1 MLRKLL
7 NRLLAPR
14 HYWRDVG
21 FDQLGEL
28 YTSIMFRSLAISLIN
43 IFVPIY
49 LYQLGFAIWEIFMF
63 YVVLHAVNSI
73 VGLVAAYLVA
83 KVGPKHTMLASYIC
97 QTVTMFLLV
106 SLPEQQWPLSLIAFA
121 YGVTNALFFTA
132 FHVDFS
138 KVKHRDHG
146 GKEVGWLIS
155 VEKVGAVLGP
165 IVGGVVGYVFG
176 AQYIF
181 AAAILLL
188 FIGIVPLFLTQEPTA
203 TNQKLDFKGLDL
215 QSIKYDIIS
224 CTSMLVENVIVIVMW
239 PLFLAIFVF
248 ANNPYIQIGAITSL
262 SVFVSLFLARIMG
275 RTIDKNK
282 GRQLLRFGAIGNG
295 ILHLFRP
302 FTGGFPMALGIN
314 LANEAVTP
322 AYRMPLTKG
331 FYDAADDLPGRR
343 IVYIALI
350 ESFGSFNKALFFLLF
365 GVLAFYMS
373 NQRELFVAIFFFAAV
388 LSLGIMLERFKALD
402 PR

>member
-7 NRLLAPR
+7 NRLIAPR
-14 HYWRDVG
+14 HYWRDIG

-28 YTSIMFRSLAISLIN
+28 YTSIMFRTLAMSLIN

-49 LYQLGFAIWEIFMF
+49 LYQLGFALWEIFMF
-63 YVVLHAVNSI
+63 FVVLHAVNSVMGI
-73 VGLVAAYLVA
+73 AAAYLIA
-83 KVGPKHTMLASYIC
+83 KVGPKHTMLASYVC

-121 YGVTNALFFTA
+121 YGLTNAFFFTA

-138 KVKHRDHG
+138 KVKHREHG
-146 GKEVGWLIS
+146 GKELGWMIS
-155 VEKVGAVLGP
+155 MEKVGAVLGP
-165 IVGGVVGYVFG
+165 IVGGVVGFIFG

-188 FIGIVPLFLTQEPTA
+188 FVGIVPLFLTQEPTA
-203 TNQKLDFKGLDL
+203 TNQKLDFKGLNFKD
-215 QSIKYDIIS
+215 IKYDIFS
-224 CTSMLVENVIVIVMW
+224 WASMLVENTSMIIVW

-248 ANNPYIQIGAITSL
+248 SNNPYIQVGAITSL
-262 SVFVSLFLARIMG
+262 SVFVSLFLARMIG

-282 GRQLLRFGAIGNG
+282 GRQLLRFGAIVNA

-302 FTGGFPMALGIN
+302 FTGGFPAALGIN
-314 LANEAVTP
+314 LASEVATP
-322 AYRMPLTKG
+322 AYRMPLVKG

-343 IVYIALI
+343 IVYIALV
-350 ESFGSFNKALFFLLF
+350 ESFGNFSKALFFLIF
-365 GVLAFYMS
+365 GVLAFYVT
-373 NQRELFVAIFFFAAV
+373 NQKIFFTAIFFFAAFI
-388 LSLGIMLERFKALD
+388 SLGIMLERYKALD